1 VNAVD
6 WTRTSGR
13 VVVDVDD
20 VDDEVVLELLDVVAP
35 GDVDVE
41 LDVELEV
48 DVDELVELVVPGT
61 LVEVDELVDDVVA
74 TIDVEVDE
82 LVLVELEVLDDVDVL
97 LDVLD
102 VVLGDVELDE
112 LVLLDVDE
120 LVLVLDEVLLDVDG
134 MVDDE
139 VVVDGMVDDEVV
151 VVGDPHGPVCGDTLA
166 AFAGSVPQSS
176 SRRSYVPSRSR
187 STPIRVPEP
196 SGTHVY
202 VSSCPAV
209 AAWFLRFV
217 FVITPS
223 VFRSGWKLLLPT

>member
-139 VVVDGMVDDEVV
+139 VVV
-151 VVGDPHGPVCGDTLA
+151 VGDPHGPVCGDTLA